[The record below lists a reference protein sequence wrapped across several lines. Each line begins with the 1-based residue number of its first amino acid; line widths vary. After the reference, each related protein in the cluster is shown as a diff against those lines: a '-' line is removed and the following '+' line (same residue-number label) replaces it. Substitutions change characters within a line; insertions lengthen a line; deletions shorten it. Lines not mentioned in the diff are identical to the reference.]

1 MNLPNLRAVHDEN
14 YAIRQAIT
22 DRGKRIDA
30 LGVDRS
36 RFDKMPAHVWSV
48 EAEASEGRLAGIRA
62 ATTLAERVA
71 CWRTLFAL
79 TRLVQKRTA

>member
-1 MNLPNLRAVHDEN
+1 MTVPLRIVQHEN
-14 YAIRQAIT
+14 YAIRRDIA

-30 LGVDRS
+30 LSVDRS

-62 ATTLAERVA
+62 GVTLAERVA
-71 CWRTLFAL
+71 CWRSLFA
-79 TRLVQKRTA
+79 REGK